1 MADRSVTLTWQEPLT
16 SIREYQPKDTWIFD
30 LVWEE
35 MTEDAGLYVIEDSAG
50 DCLYAGQAD
59 NTLSRFRCR
68 NEPLREFRLLST
80 TNPVESYKVR
90 CATLNPF
97 MDTDS
102 NPKLIDL
109 VERWLIRFIYK
120 FQEDGGNLR
129 LQNVSKTDEY
139 VFATNFKVAQAN
151 NKLMPDYIPELVYDY
166 AQGDDL

>member
-1 MADRSVTLTWQEPLT
+1 
-16 SIREYQPKDTWIFD
+16 
-30 LVWEE
+30 
-35 MTEDAGLYVIEDSAG
+35 
-50 DCLYAGQAD
+50 
-59 NTLSRFRCR
+59 
-68 NEPLREFRLLST
+68 
-80 TNPVESYKVR
+80 
-90 CATLNPF
+90 